1 MSDATELLD
10 ELNDG
15 NRPGS
20 EDLLPLVYDELRRLA
35 ARRLADERLNH
46 TLSATSLV
54 HEVYL
59 RLANRQWNDQGHFF
73 AVAAEAM
80 RRILVDNARRKGSLK
95 RGGDLVR
102 VDLNDF
108 EATWD
113 SPTDELLS
121 LDEALQALEAA
132 HPRKAALVKLRFFAG
147 LSMEQCAKL
156 LGIAR
161 STAQD
166 DWTYARCWL
175 QLQIDGP
182 DLEPGDSLPL

>member
-1 MSDATELLD
+1 MSDATELL
-10 ELNDG
+10 ENLGDG
-15 NRPGS
+15 DRQGS
-20 EDLLPLVYDELRRLA
+20 EELLPLVYTELKRLA
-35 ARRLADERLNH
+35 ARRLADEQLGQ
-46 TLSATSLV
+46 TLTATSLV

-59 RLANRQWNDQGHFF
+59 RLANRQWNDEGHFF

-80 RRILVDNARRKGSLK
+80 RRILVDNARRKGTLK
-95 RGGDLVR
+95 RGGDRVR

-108 EATWD
+108 EASWD
-113 SPTDELLS
+113 CPSDELLS
-121 LDEALQALEAA
+121 LSQALEALEA
-132 HPRKAALVKLRFFAG
+132 EHPRKAALVKLRFFAG
-147 LSMEQCAKL
+147 LSMEQCAKM

-182 DLEPGDSLPL
+182 PEEALPS